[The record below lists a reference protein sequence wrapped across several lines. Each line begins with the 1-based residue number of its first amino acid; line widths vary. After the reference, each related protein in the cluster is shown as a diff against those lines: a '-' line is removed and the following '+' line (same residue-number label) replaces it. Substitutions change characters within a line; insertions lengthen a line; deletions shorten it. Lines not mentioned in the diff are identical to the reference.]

1 MSVQAPSWLPLEL
14 SMDNKPI
21 DQILASLYSV
31 FQMDIKTGNLY
42 FDTTPVGFY
51 PEYEPNERGYEKIFW
66 HLITKMDETTNERL
80 IDYPRAK
87 RLPWV
92 KPMIENYRSPLIKAF
107 DYQESNAKKGI
118 RTYIWLE
125 TYDFLIVMKRVF
137 LKNTRKEVMNIITS
151 FNLES
156 DSYRKSTLKKWEK
169 RVRAYA

>member
-1 MSVQAPSWLPLEL
+1 MKTLKPLTFYGR
-14 SMDNKPI
+14 NT
-21 DQILASLYSV
+21 
-31 FQMDIKTGNLY
+31 KTVEIIA
-42 FDTTPVGFY
+42 F
-51 PEYEPNERGYEKIFW
+51 GY
-66 HLITKMDETTNERL
+66 LVMYDR
-80 IDYPRAK
+80 K
-87 RLPWV
+87 R
-92 KPMIENYRSPLIKAF
+92 
-107 DYQESNAKKGI
+107 I